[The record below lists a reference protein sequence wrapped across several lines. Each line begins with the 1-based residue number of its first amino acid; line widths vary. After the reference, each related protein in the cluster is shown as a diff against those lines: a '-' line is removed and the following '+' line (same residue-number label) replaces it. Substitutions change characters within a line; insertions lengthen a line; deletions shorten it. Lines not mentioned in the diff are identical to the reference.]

1 MAIITISRGT
11 MGLATAL
18 AERLAAELG
27 VKCLGREVVREAAEK
42 LGVSHEIMQK
52 KIQEAPAFLERWV
65 SERKP
70 YVLAMQ
76 AVLADYAT
84 LGNLVYH
91 GHAGHLLLR
100 SIPTLMRVRIIAP
113 IEVRIPLAMEH
124 EHLSRDE
131 AKAYIQKVDEAR
143 AKWAKFLYGVDWG
156 DPQLYDIVLNMGGTT
171 IESATEVLSA
181 LARRPEFSLTP
192 EASKKLQDF
201 ALASR
206 VKLALAM
213 NPATRGLELE
223 VQASDGEV
231 SIGGA
236 VPQASLPFKVD
247 ARFEEE
253 LRAVTLGVQ
262 GVKGIAF
269 ALTSRPGA
277 IVD

>member
-18 AERLAAELG
+18 AEKLAARLG

-76 AVLADYAT
+76 AVLADYASC
-84 LGNLVYH
+84 GDLVYH

-100 SIPTLMRVRIIAP
+100 SVPAVLKARIIAP
-113 IEVRIPLAMEH
+113 LEARIPLAMEH
-124 EHLSRDE
+124 EHLGREE
-131 AKAYIQKVDEAR
+131 ARAYIQKVDEAR

-156 DPQLYDIVLNMGGTT
+156 DPQLYDIVLNMSGTT
-171 IESATEVLSA
+171 IDTASDVLA
-181 LARRPEFSLTP
+181 LMAKRPEFAITP
-192 EASKKLQDF
+192 EVSKKLADF
-201 ALASR
+201 ALASK
-206 VKLALAM
+206 VKLELAL

-223 VQASDGEV
+223 VQADNGEITI
-231 SIGGA
+231 SGA
-236 VPQASLPFKVD
+236 VPQASLPFRVD

-253 LRAVTLGVQ
+253 LRAVTLGVR
-262 GVKGIAF
+262 GVKAVAF
-269 ALTSRPGA
+269 ALSSRPGG